1 MSIVQ
6 CISSNMQWTN
16 NLWNNGFLLLMH
28 CYAIQLK
35 MRMLTFSG
43 CIWPAQDR
51 HDNPHK
57 FDPLHEHEPTKKQN
71 DQNSY

>member
-1 MSIVQ
+1 ME
-6 CISSNMQWTN
+6 QWFPATDA
-16 NLWNNGFLLLMH
+16 LLCH
-28 CYAIQLK
+28 TK

-57 FDPLHEHEPTKKQN
+57 FDPLHEHEPTKNKTIKAHIEN
-71 DQNSY
+71 RFESKLKDTYMVIIF

>member
-1 MSIVQ
+1 ME
-6 CISSNMQWTN
+6 QWFPATDA
-16 NLWNNGFLLLMH
+16 LLCH
-28 CYAIQLK
+28 TK

-57 FDPLHEHEPTKKQN
+57 FDPLHEREPTKKQN